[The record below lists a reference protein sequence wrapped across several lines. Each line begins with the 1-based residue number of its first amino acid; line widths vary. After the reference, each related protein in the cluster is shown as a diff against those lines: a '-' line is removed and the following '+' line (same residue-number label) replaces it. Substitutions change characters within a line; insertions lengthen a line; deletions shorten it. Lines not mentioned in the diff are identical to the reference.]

1 MQYLGGKSKIAN
13 AVAGLINA
21 IPRRKKSD
29 SAGDS
34 GTPVKSAG
42 GGRLSACFAA
52 RALSSR
58 KSRDLTA

>member
-42 GGRLSACFAA
+42 GGGVYQLVLRLVRYRVESPGI
-52 RALSSR
+52 
-58 KSRDLTA
+58 

>member
-42 GGRLSACFAA
+42 GGVYQLVLRLVRYRVESPGI
-52 RALSSR
+52 
-58 KSRDLTA
+58 